1 MAAPR
6 KSERLMNL
14 VICLLVSHHFVPKAR
29 VRQLVEDYREQTPEA
44 FEKMFERD
52 KDELRD
58 LGIPIE
64 VGSVAS
70 GFDDEVGY
78 RIRRSEFELPPLTF
92 TAQEAAVLGLAA
104 RVWEHASL
112 AEATSRAV
120 LKLGADGFVAGA
132 AAAPGSSASPSAASS
147 TAQASSAVPGQVPDA
162 GADVRADTGADTGP
176 VTTLEP
182 RLPASEPAF
191 EPLWRSVQSRTVVS
205 FDYRRP
211 GAGGAQH
218 RTLEPWGIL
227 NWRSRWYV
235 LGHDRD
241 RAATRM
247 FRLSRIAGPVRPVG
261 RPGAFTVPEGVDIR
275 AEAARM
281 SPQEE
286 LRRTARIRV
295 RAGAG
300 HGLRRRASSVSP
312 DGSGW
317 DVLEVGFSD
326 PVTLAEEIAGYAAGA
341 VALDPPDLR
350 EAVIRH
356 LKGLLVEVAHD
367 G

>member
-29 VRQLVEDYREQTPEA
+29 LRQLVEDYREQTPEA

-92 TAQEAAVLGLAA
+92 SAQEAAVLGLAA

-120 LKLGADGFVAGA
+120 LKLGADGFAAGATGA
-132 AAAPGSSASPSAASS
+132 AATSPSG
-147 TAQASSAVPGQVPDA
+147 QVPETGQVPDA

-191 EPLWRSVQSRTVVS
+191 EPLWRAVQSRSVVA

-281 SPQEE
+281 SPAEE
-286 LRRTARIRV
+286 PRRTARIRV

-300 HGLRRRASSVSP
+300 HGLRRRASSVVP
-312 DGSGW
+312 AGSGW

-356 LKGLLVEVAHD
+356 LKGLLVEVADD

>member
-29 VRQLVEDYREQTPEA
+29 LRQLVEDYREQTPEA

-120 LKLGADGFVAGA
+120 LKLGADGFV
-132 AAAPGSSASPSAASS
+132 S
-147 TAQASSAVPGQVPDA
+147 ASSAAPVPGQVPDA

-191 EPLWRSVQSRTVVS
+191 EPLWRAVQSRTVVS

-247 FRLSRIAGPVRPVG
+247 FRLSRISGQVRPVG

-281 SPQEE
+281 SPPEE
-286 LRRTARIRV
+286 SRRTARIRV

-300 HGLRRRASSVSP
+300 HGLRRRASSVTP

-317 DVLEVGFSD
+317 DVAEVGFAD

-356 LKGLLVEVAHD
+356 LKGLLVEVAHAPEPTD

>member
-1 MAAPR
+1 
-6 KSERLMNL
+6 
-14 VICLLVSHHFVPKAR
+14 
-29 VRQLVEDYREQTPEA
+29 
-44 FEKMFERD
+44 MFERD
-52 KDELRD
+52 KDELRA
-58 LGIPIE
+58 LGRADRGRQRGP
-64 VGSVAS
+64 
-70 GFDDEVGY
+70 
-78 RIRRSEFELPPLTF
+78 RLRRRAGLPHPPDEFELPPID
-92 TAQEAAVLGLAA
+92 AQRRGGRRVGVAA
-104 RVWEHASL
+104 RVWQHASL

-120 LKLGADGFVAGA
+120 LKLGADGFAAGA
-132 AAAPGSSASPSAASS
+132 AGAPGTSSASAP
-147 TAQASSAVPGQVPDA
+147 SSAVAPEAPSGPSGSQGSPGSGKIPDA

-191 EPLWRSVQSRTVVS
+191 EPLWRAVQSRTVVA

-211 GAGGAQH
+211 GAGGAPAPH
-218 RTLEPWGIL
+218 LEPWGIL

-261 RPGAFTVPEGVDIR
+261 RPGAFAVPEGVDIR
-275 AEAARM
+275 SEAARM
-281 SPQEE
+281 SPPEE

-300 HGLRRRASSVSP
+300 HGLRRRASSVVP
-312 DGSGW
+312 VGSGW

-350 EAVIRH
+350 ETVIRH
-356 LKGLLVEVAHD
+356 LKGLLVEVAHH

>member
-1 MAAPR
+1 MTRVAAPR

-29 VRQLVEDYREQTPEA
+29 LRQLVEDYREQTPEA

-92 TAQEAAVLGLAA
+92 SAQEAAVLGLAA

-120 LKLGADGFVAGA
+120 LKLGADGFAAGA
-132 AAAPGSSASPSAASS
+132 AGAPAASAS
-147 TAQASSAVPGQVPDA
+147 GQVPDTA
-162 GADVRADTGADTGP
+162 QVPDGGADVRADTGADTGP

-191 EPLWRSVQSRTVVS
+191 EPLWRAVQSRTVVS

-241 RAATRM
+241 RVATRM
-247 FRLSRIAGPVRPVG
+247 FRLSRIAGAVRPVG

-275 AEAARM
+275 AEAARV
-281 SPQEE
+281 SPPEE
-286 LRRTARIRV
+286 MRRTARVRV

-300 HGLRRRASSVSP
+300 HGLRRRASSVTP

-356 LKGLLVEVAHD
+356 LKGLLVEVAHAPEPSD
-367 G
+367 GQ